1 MKLERQMNLLKKTLL
16 ATAVAAISTGA
27 MAAKTN
33 VASVS
38 EVSAEGYAVSQVAN
52 DGSVYN
58 IAGAITI
65 DSGVN
70 WSKDDTVTVT
80 ISGAEFAPGLAYT
93 LTAPTPDPAAEAT
106 FTLMSASATEVV
118 FRVAQ
123 VQTSGQT
130 VATGYAFLGTGTAP
144 TLNNAII
151 LPAGAGLDHEVEINT
166 VVRTSAGQVIDATDS
181 DTVVVA
187 KLAQQYEFDT
197 VTLKKG
203 EAKFAASTDGL
214 KFTEFTNAADAVAGV
229 LAVPAKIKD
238 NGGSQQGPF
247 VVDKQVV
254 TVTGAVSPFD
264 TNANQ
269 YNGTLLAAGTTADIT
284 DGQFTFTSNAFL
296 ADVPFQITDAE
307 TVNGPQTATAQGDS
321 MLVGNFDAAV
331 TMTNLAGKSVSVPGK
346 QRLGSIG
353 LDSVSTTIP
362 YLPIG
367 DAVSP
372 FVWVTNN
379 GTATGDIHVS
389 AMTTNGA
396 EYDLGVVAKSTP
408 GLKKIDK
415 VIVEKLKDAGV
426 DTSQQTV
433 RVELYVEG
441 VTATDAI
448 SVYAAYKHIGDSDRL
463 QVPVTQDSTLNLVK

>member
-38 EVSAEGYAVSQVAN
+38 EISAEGYAVSQVAN
-52 DGSVYN
+52 DGSVYR

-197 VTLKKG
+197 VTPTKG
-203 EAKFAASTDGL
+203 EAQFAASAGGA
-214 KFTEFTNAADAVAGV
+214 KFTEFTNAGDAVAGV

-238 NGGSQQGPF
+238 NGGAQQGPF

-367 DAVSP
+367 DAVFP

-415 VIVEKLKDAGV
+415 VIVQKLKDAGV